1 MDSSEADLDRVEAQ
15 RSTDVSRGQRKRR
28 YFLVSLIKRGIS
40 RIFRSLGPLQDGVQL
55 GSYSVS
61 RLFSDFRLSD
71 FFAFSGVYVPMSPE
85 ILSAVSEGDAECI
98 GILRSKVTPAECLK
112 SDQGDSILHLAAGC
126 GHVELVKII
135 ASAWPFLLMERD
147 SKYQLPLH
155 VAARAGHVSVVL
167 ALVQI
172 VTFVSDKMSREGM
185 EGLNPYV
192 LKNNDG
198 DTALHLA
205 MKCLNVY
212 CVIPLGETYPQAWF
226 LANNKGISPLFIAV
240 QEGFTELVK
249 YLLENLDNDETDLQL
264 EGRKDLVHVALKAK
278 NTVDIIDVILKKY
291 PSLENERDEEG
302 MTCLSFGASIGF
314 YKGVCNLLDRST
326 RGVYDDGSFPI
337 HIAVQKCHMGVV
349 FAILIRCPNSKHL
362 LNRKGQNIL
371 HIASRSGKA
380 AFFLSV
386 LLERTSKGKCMN
398 TVNNDGLT
406 SLGIVESN
414 LQPNYIFMERVT
426 LMVLLYFY
434 TSERQSTWLMFKKKI
449 TRRTDPPAGLVIFLD
464 VASAIFIFLMLF
476 LLGPHV
482 LLRIPGIPAAFGA
495 YFVLFVLLVDDDHH
509 EQASTA
515 KISSEEASAAKSSSE
530 EASAAKISVTT
541 KKVLKRKA
549 VVMGKVQDLEKI
561 LQENEI
567 PVLDQVTFQGNT
579 ILHLAAIYGHDHL
592 VRRILDHELNVLRSW
607 NPNLVGNFAPSFSH
621 YQTLLVRQ
629 NSEGDLALHVA
640 AAAGHELIV
649 EFLVESLRRLPQD
662 RNIVVRSEQILVGNI
677 FSVSN
682 NDGFT
687 ALHLALKGNHVAV
700 SLQLVREDQS
710 TCFLLDKEGVS
721 SLYMAAE
728 AGHVSL
734 VEHMLQGLS
743 ASFVGK
749 SVVCAAVKSK
759 NLDVLRAVLESDSD
773 LVDSRDEDGRT
784 PLAFAASI
792 GYDIG
797 VEHMLT
803 RFGSSTQIAYI
814 ESEDG
819 SFPIHSA
826 CVASRK
832 TRNAALKVILKHHP
846 DTIEMLNSK
855 GQNVLHVAA
864 ENGNAGA
871 VGYLLRKA
879 DVKRLINE
887 QDLEGN
893 TPLHLASINSHPKV
907 VSLFIHDSRVDL
919 KVLNHKGSTALDAA
933 EEYMAAI
940 PSLQQW
946 LIWVALV
953 SAGTTRAPRVHLKA
967 DSPTTEED
975 FTLKMYKDR
984 VNTLLVVATLV
995 ATMAFAAGLSV
1006 PLGYNSTEFKSNVK
1020 HSYKESAFNAFVIC
1034 NSIAVYSAVIST
1046 VALIGTQLADMK
1058 CMLTTFKFIVPL
1070 LGFSIIS
1077 MSLAFVAGL
1086 YLVLGQH
1093 HWLAVFVLATGGF
1106 YLMALLLLIIPYAS
1120 PYTFSPLVFRYFLR
1134 FPFSMLVFFAYWRDG
1149 TDGECSSRVFRWSFI
1164 G

>member
-1 MDSSEADLDRVEAQ
+1 MD
-15 RSTDVSRGQRKRR
+15 
-28 YFLVSLIKRGIS
+28 
-40 RIFRSLGPLQDGVQL
+40 P
-55 GSYSVS
+55 
-61 RLFSDFRLSD
+61 
-71 FFAFSGVYVPMSPE
+71 
-85 ILSAVSEGDAECI
+85 
-98 GILRSKVTPAECLK
+98 
-112 SDQGDSILHLAAGC
+112 
-126 GHVELVKII
+126 
-135 ASAWPFLLMERD
+135 
-147 SKYQLPLH
+147 
-155 VAARAGHVSVVL
+155 
-167 ALVQI
+167 
-172 VTFVSDKMSREGM
+172 
-185 EGLNPYV
+185 
-192 LKNNDG
+192 
-198 DTALHLA
+198 
-205 MKCLNVY
+205 
-212 CVIPLGETYPQAWF
+212 ETY
-226 LANNKGISPLFIAV
+226 
-240 QEGFTELVK
+240 
-249 YLLENLDNDETDLQL
+249 
-264 EGRKDLVHVALKAK
+264 R
-278 NTVDIIDVILKKY
+278 
-291 PSLENERDEEG
+291 
-302 MTCLSFGASIGF
+302 
-314 YKGVCNLLDRST
+314 
-326 RGVYDDGSFPI
+326 
-337 HIAVQKCHMGVV
+337 
-349 FAILIRCPNSKHL
+349 
-362 LNRKGQNIL
+362 
-371 HIASRSGKA
+371 
-380 AFFLSV
+380 
-386 LLERTSKGKCMN
+386 
-398 TVNNDGLT
+398 
-406 SLGIVESN
+406 
-414 LQPNYIFMERVT
+414 
-426 LMVLLYFY
+426 
-434 TSERQSTWLMFKKKI
+434 
-449 TRRTDPPAGLVIFLD
+449 
-464 VASAIFIFLMLF
+464 
-476 LLGPHV
+476 
-482 LLRIPGIPAAFGA
+482 
-495 YFVLFVLLVDDDHH
+495 
-509 EQASTA
+509 
-515 KISSEEASAAKSSSE
+515 
-530 EASAAKISVTT
+530 
-541 KKVLKRKA
+541 A

-561 LQENEI
+561 FQENEF
-567 PVLDQVTFQGNT
+567 PVLDQITFQGNT

-607 NPNLVGNFAPSFSH
+607 NTNIVGNFSPCFSH

-629 NSEGDLALHVA
+629 NSEGNLALHLA

-649 EFLVESLRRLPQD
+649 DFIVESLRRLTQD
-662 RNIVVRSEQILVGNI
+662 RNIVLGSEQILVVNI
-677 FSVSN
+677 LSVSN
-682 NDGFT
+682 NDGDT
-687 ALHLALKGNHVAV
+687 PLHLSLKGNHVAV

-721 SLYMAAE
+721 PLYIAAE
-728 AGHVSL
+728 TGHVSL
-734 VEHMLQGLS
+734 VEHMLLGLN

-749 SVVCAAVKSK
+749 SVVCAAVRSK
-759 NLDVLRAVLESDSD
+759 NLDVLRAVLESDLD

-814 ESEDG
+814 KNKDG

-826 CVASRK
+826 CIASR
-832 TRNAALKVILKHHP
+832 NSALKVILKYHP

-879 DVKRLINE
+879 DIKRLINE
-887 QDLEGN
+887 QDVEGN

-907 VSLFIHDSRVDL
+907 VSLFIHDNRVGL
-919 KVLNHKGSTALDAA
+919 KVLNHKGFTTLDAA

-953 SAGTTRAPRVHLKA
+953 SAGTTRAPRVRLKA
-967 DSPTTEED
+967 ESPTTEED

-1020 HSYKESAFNAFVIC
+1020 HYYRESAFHAFVIC

-1058 CMLTTFKFIVPL
+1058 CMMTTFKFIVPL

-1077 MSLAFVAGL
+1077 MSLAFVSGL

-1093 HWLAVFVLATGGF
+1093 HWLAIFVLASGGF

>member
-1 MDSSEADLDRVEAQ
+1 MEGDTDGVIILLHISKTINTADVQEKDNKTN
-15 RSTDVSRGQRKRR
+15 RSTCWAFDFPQR
-28 YFLVSLIKRGIS
+28 YIC
-40 RIFRSLGPLQDGVQL
+40 D
-55 GSYSVS
+55 
-61 RLFSDFRLSD
+61 
-71 FFAFSGVYVPMSPE
+71 
-85 ILSAVSEGDAECI
+85 
-98 GILRSKVTPAECLK
+98 
-112 SDQGDSILHLAAGC
+112 LHL
-126 GHVELVKII
+126 
-135 ASAWPFLLMERD
+135 PN
-147 SKYQLPLH
+147 
-155 VAARAGHVSVVL
+155 
-167 ALVQI
+167 AL
-172 VTFVSDKMSREGM
+172 SS
-185 EGLNPYV
+185 
-192 LKNNDG
+192 
-198 DTALHLA
+198 
-205 MKCLNVY
+205 
-212 CVIPLGETYPQAWF
+212 
-226 LANNKGISPLFIAV
+226 SP
-240 QEGFTELVK
+240 
-249 YLLENLDNDETDLQL
+249 
-264 EGRKDLVHVALKAK
+264 
-278 NTVDIIDVILKKY
+278 
-291 PSLENERDEEG
+291 
-302 MTCLSFGASIGF
+302 
-314 YKGVCNLLDRST
+314 
-326 RGVYDDGSFPI
+326 
-337 HIAVQKCHMGVV
+337 
-349 FAILIRCPNSKHL
+349 
-362 LNRKGQNIL
+362 
-371 HIASRSGKA
+371 SRSP
-380 AFFLSV
+380 
-386 LLERTSKGKCMN
+386 T
-398 TVNNDGLT
+398 
-406 SLGIVESN
+406 
-414 LQPNYIFMERVT
+414 Y
-426 LMVLLYFY
+426 
-434 TSERQSTWLMFKKKI
+434 
-449 TRRTDPPAGLVIFLD
+449 
-464 VASAIFIFLMLF
+464 
-476 LLGPHV
+476 
-482 LLRIPGIPAAFGA
+482 IPGIPAAFGA

-509 EQASTA
+509 EHASTA

-530 EASAAKISVTT
+530 EASAAKISATA

-607 NPNLVGNFAPSFSH
+607 NPNIVGNFAPSFSH

-629 NSEGDLALHVA
+629 NSEGNLALHVA

-649 EFLVESLRRLPQD
+649 DYLVESLRRLPQD

-721 SLYMAAE
+721 PLYMAAE

-734 VEHMLQGLS
+734 VEHMLHGLN

-749 SVVCAAVKSK
+749 SVVCAALKSK
-759 NLDVLRAVLESDSD
+759 DLDVLRAILESDSD
-773 LVDSRDEDGRT
+773 LVDSRDEYGRT

-814 ESEDG
+814 KSEDG

-826 CVASRK
+826 CAASRK

-846 DTIEMLNSK
+846 DTIEMLNSQ

-907 VSLFIHDSRVDL
+907 VSLFIHDSRVEL
-919 KVLNHKGSTALDAA
+919 KVLNHKGFTTLDAA

-940 PSLQQW
+940 PSLQQMIGPSPDISWKW

-1093 HWLAVFVLATGGF
+1093 HWLAVFVLASGGF

-1134 FPFSMLVFFAYWRDG
+1134 FPFSMLVFFVYWRDG

>member
-1 MDSSEADLDRVEAQ
+1 M
-15 RSTDVSRGQRKRR
+15 
-28 YFLVSLIKRGIS
+28 
-40 RIFRSLGPLQDGVQL
+40 
-55 GSYSVS
+55 
-61 RLFSDFRLSD
+61 
-71 FFAFSGVYVPMSPE
+71 
-85 ILSAVSEGDAECI
+85 
-98 GILRSKVTPAECLK
+98 
-112 SDQGDSILHLAAGC
+112 
-126 GHVELVKII
+126 
-135 ASAWPFLLMERD
+135 
-147 SKYQLPLH
+147 
-155 VAARAGHVSVVL
+155 
-167 ALVQI
+167 
-172 VTFVSDKMSREGM
+172 
-185 EGLNPYV
+185 
-192 LKNNDG
+192 
-198 DTALHLA
+198 
-205 MKCLNVY
+205 
-212 CVIPLGETYPQAWF
+212 GE
-226 LANNKGISPLFIAV
+226 
-240 QEGFTELVK
+240 
-249 YLLENLDNDETDLQL
+249 
-264 EGRKDLVHVALKAK
+264 
-278 NTVDIIDVILKKY
+278 
-291 PSLENERDEEG
+291 
-302 MTCLSFGASIGF
+302 
-314 YKGVCNLLDRST
+314 
-326 RGVYDDGSFPI
+326 
-337 HIAVQKCHMGVV
+337 
-349 FAILIRCPNSKHL
+349 
-362 LNRKGQNIL
+362 
-371 HIASRSGKA
+371 
-380 AFFLSV
+380 
-386 LLERTSKGKCMN
+386 
-398 TVNNDGLT
+398 
-406 SLGIVESN
+406 
-414 LQPNYIFMERVT
+414 
-426 LMVLLYFY
+426 
-434 TSERQSTWLMFKKKI
+434 
-449 TRRTDPPAGLVIFLD
+449 
-464 VASAIFIFLMLF
+464 
-476 LLGPHV
+476 
-482 LLRIPGIPAAFGA
+482 
-495 YFVLFVLLVDDDHH
+495 
-509 EQASTA
+509 
-515 KISSEEASAAKSSSE
+515 
-530 EASAAKISVTT
+530 
-541 KKVLKRKA
+541 
-549 VVMGKVQDLEKI
+549 VQDLEKI
-561 LQENEI
+561 MQESEI

-621 YQTLLVRQ
+621 YQTLLLRQ
-629 NSEGDLALHVA
+629 NSQGNLALHVA

-649 EFLVESLRRLPQD
+649 EFLLESLRMLPQD

-677 FSVSN
+677 LSVSN
-682 NDGFT
+682 NDGNT

-700 SLQLVREDQS
+700 SLQLVRGDQS

-721 SLYMAAE
+721 PLYMAAE

-734 VEHMLQGLS
+734 VEYILHGLN

-749 SVVCAAVKSK
+749 SVVCAAVRSK
-759 NLDVLRAVLESDSD
+759 NLDVLRAILESDSD

-803 RFGSSTQIAYI
+803 RSGSSTQIAYI
-814 ESEDG
+814 KNEDG

-826 CVASRK
+826 CIASR
-832 TRNAALKVILKHHP
+832 NSALKVILKHHP
-846 DTIEMLNSK
+846 DTIEMLNSQ

-879 DVKRLINE
+879 DIRWLINE
-887 QDLEGN
+887 QDVEGN

-907 VSLFIHDSRVDL
+907 VSPFIDDSRVDL
-919 KVLNHKGSTALDAA
+919 KVLNHKGFTTLDAA

-953 SAGTTRAPRVHLKA
+953 SAGTTRAPRVHVKA
-967 DSPTTEED
+967 NSSATEED

-1006 PLGYNSTEFKSNVK
+1006 PLGYNTTEFKSNVK
-1020 HSYKESAFNAFVIC
+1020 HSYKESAFHAFVIC

-1093 HWLAVFVLATGGF
+1093 HWLAIFVLASGGF

-1149 TDGECSSRVFRWSFI
+1149 TDGECSSRVFPLLVPSSLTILIWDWEIRCRVNEVPRVDVVMLSLASPSLHYFVDANKHKDSFNVLLLVATHVATVTFAAAI
-1164 G
+1164 ALPGGINSSGNSNLLCF